1 MGQPESQRSGK
12 GGRGRT
18 GGREEW
24 EEEQKS
30 KYWHGSA
37 GELPGTWLVPF
48 PICLSIQPFPLTPFP
63 SHLSFAQLPAWM
75 HTSLAAFTRCWCSQE
90 HPGHRWPQAPSFH
103 YHELGWTGRAAP
115 GSWAYLCCSSA
126 LSCP

>member
-37 GELPGTWLVPF
+37 GELPGTWAVPF
-48 PICLSIQPFPLTPFP
+48 PIQPFPLTPFP
-63 SHLSFAQLPAWM
+63 SHLSLTQLSMWM
-75 HTSLAAFTRCWCSQE
+75 CAHI
-90 HPGHRWPQAPSFH
+90 PGCTHQLMVQPGTP
-103 YHELGWTGRAAP
+103 RA
-115 GSWAYLCCSSA
+115 
-126 LSCP
+126 